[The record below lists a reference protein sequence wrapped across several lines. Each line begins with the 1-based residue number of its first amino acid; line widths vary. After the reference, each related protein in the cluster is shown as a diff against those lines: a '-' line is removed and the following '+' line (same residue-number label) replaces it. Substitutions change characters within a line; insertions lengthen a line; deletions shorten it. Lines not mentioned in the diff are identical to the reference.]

1 MVIFMVY
8 LLYGNKEFQINEEI
22 KKISQNI
29 DEMNISKYDLNND
42 PLSLALEDAETFSL
56 FSNQKLVIIDN
67 ANMFT
72 GSTAKDSELIEK
84 YLNNIN
90 KNTILILIVH
100 NDKLDTRKKI
110 TKLIK
115 KVGKVLEF
123 NDELDVTSL
132 VRKLL
137 KDYNIDYKTI
147 KLFIDRVGNNPLI
160 IKNEINKIKIY
171 KDQNKT
177 ITDEDIL
184 NLTTKLIEIDIFKLI
199 DYIVKKD
206 KDKALELYYEMLK
219 MNEEPIK
226 IIVILANQFRIM
238 YQSKELLKKGYS
250 EKDIASILKIHP
262 YRVKLAIQN
271 SRNYT
276 SETLLKYLN
285 NLANIDIG
293 IKTGTLNKNLALEL
307 FILK

>member
-1 MVIFMVY
+1 
-8 LLYGNKEFQINEEI
+8 
-22 KKISQNI
+22 
-29 DEMNISKYDLNND
+29 
-42 PLSLALEDAETFSL
+42 
-56 FSNQKLVIIDN
+56 
-67 ANMFT
+67 MFT
-72 GSTAKDSELIEK
+72 GSTSKDSEIVEE
-84 YLNNIN
+84 YLNHIN
-90 KNTILILIVH
+90 ENTTLVLIVH

-110 TKLIK
+110 TKLIN
-115 KVGKVLEF
+115 KVGKVIAF
-123 NDELDVTSL
+123 NDELDMTSL
-132 VRKLL
+132 VRRLL

-147 KLFIDRVGNNPLI
+147 NLFLDRVGNNPLI
-160 IKNEINKIKIY
+160 IQNEINKIKIY
-171 KDQNKT
+171 KENDKT

-199 DYIVKKD
+199 DYIVRKD
-206 KDKALELYYEMLK
+206 KEKALELYYEMLK

-250 EKDIASILKIHP
+250 EKDIANILKIHP

-276 SETLLKYLN
+276 SEVLLKNLN
-285 NLANIDIG
+285 NLADIDIG
-293 IKTGTLNKNLALEL
+293 IKTGILNKDLALEL

>member
-1 MVIFMVY
+1 MVY
-8 LLYGNKEFQINEEI
+8 LLYGTKEFGIEEEI
-22 KKISQNI
+22 KTLSKNI

-42 PLSLALEDAETFSL
+42 MLSLALEDAKTMSL
-56 FSNQKLVIIDN
+56 FGDKKIVIIDN

-72 GSTAKDSELIEK
+72 GITSKDSEKIED
-84 YLNNIN
+84 YLNHIN
-90 KNTILILIVH
+90 ENTILIFVVH
-100 NDKLDTRKKI
+100 NDKLDSRKKI

-115 KVGKVLEF
+115 EKGKIKEF
-123 NDELDVTSL
+123 NDELDSTNL
-132 VRKLL
+132 VRRLF
-137 KDYNIDYKTI
+137 KDYNIEYSTI
-147 KLFIDRVGNNPLI
+147 KLLVDRVGNNPLI
-160 IKNEINKIKIY
+160 LQNEINKIKIY
-171 KDQNKT
+171 KENDKT

-184 NLTTKLIEIDIFKLI
+184 NLTVKLIEIDIFKLI
-199 DYIVKKD
+199 DYIIKKD
-206 KDKALELYYEMLK
+206 KEKALELYYEMLK

-226 IIVILANQFRIM
+226 IVVILANQFRIM

-276 SETLLKYLN
+276 SETLLKHLN
-285 NLANIDIG
+285 NLADIDIG
-293 IKTGTLNKNLALEL
+293 IKTGNLNKDLALEL

>member
-1 MVIFMVY
+1 MVY
-8 LLYGNKEFQINEEI
+8 LLYGTKDFQIEEEI
-22 KKISQNI
+22 KKLSKGL
-29 DEMNISKYDLNND
+29 DEMNINKYDLNND
-42 PLSLALEDAETFSL
+42 LLSLAIEDAKTMSL
-56 FSNQKLVIIDN
+56 FGDKKLVIIDN

-72 GSTAKDSELIEK
+72 GSTSKDSEIVEE
-84 YLNNIN
+84 YLNHIN
-90 KNTILILIVH
+90 ENTTLVLIVH

-110 TKLIK
+110 TKLIN
-115 KVGKVLEF
+115 KVGKVIAF
-123 NDELDVTSL
+123 NDELDMTNL
-132 VRKLL
+132 VRRLL

-147 KLFIDRVGNNPLI
+147 NLFLDRVGNNPLI
-160 IKNEINKIKIY
+160 IQNEINKIKIY
-171 KDQNKT
+171 KENDKT

-199 DYIVKKD
+199 DYIVRKD
-206 KDKALELYYEMLK
+206 KEKALELYYEMLK

-262 YRVKLAIQN
+262 FRVKLAIQN

-276 SETLLKYLN
+276 SEVLLKNLN
-285 NLANIDIG
+285 NLADIDIG
-293 IKTGTLNKNLALEL
+293 IKTGILNKDLALEL

>member
-1 MVIFMVY
+1 MVY
-8 LLYGNKEFQINEEI
+8 LLYGTKEFGIEEEI
-22 KKISQNI
+22 KTLSKNI

-42 PLSLALEDAETFSL
+42 MLSLALEDAKTMSL
-56 FSNQKLVIIDN
+56 FGDKKIVIIYN

-72 GSTAKDSELIEK
+72 GITSKDSEKIED
-84 YLNNIN
+84 YLNHIN
-90 KNTILILIVH
+90 KNTILIFVVH
-100 NDKLDTRKKI
+100 NDKLDSRKKI

-115 KVGKVLEF
+115 EKGKIKEF
-123 NDELDVTSL
+123 NDELDSTNL
-132 VRKLL
+132 VRRLF
-137 KDYNIDYKTI
+137 KDYNIEYSTI
-147 KLFIDRVGNNPLI
+147 KLLIDRVGNNPLI
-160 IKNEINKIKIY
+160 LQNEINKIKIY
-171 KDQNKT
+171 KENDKT

-184 NLTTKLIEIDIFKLI
+184 NLTVKLIEIDIFKLI
-199 DYIVKKD
+199 DYIIKKD
-206 KDKALELYYEMLK
+206 KEKALELYYEMLK

-226 IIVILANQFRIM
+226 IVVILANQFRIM

-276 SETLLKYLN
+276 SETLLKHLN
-285 NLANIDIG
+285 NLADIDIG
-293 IKTGTLNKNLALEL
+293 IKTGTLNKDLALEL

>member
-1 MVIFMVY
+1 MVY
-8 LLYGNKEFQINEEI
+8 LLYGTEDFEIEEEI
-22 KKISQNI
+22 KKLSKGI

-42 PLSLALEDAETFSL
+42 MLSLALEDAKTMSL
-56 FSNQKLVIIDN
+56 FGDKKLVIADN

-72 GSTAKDSELIEK
+72 GSTSKDNELIEE
-84 YLNNIN
+84 YLNHIN
-90 KNTILILIVH
+90 ENTTLILIVH

-115 KVGKVLEF
+115 KVGKVQEF
-123 NDELDVTSL
+123 NDELDTTSL
-132 VRKLL
+132 VRRLF

-147 KLFIDRVGNNPLI
+147 QLFIDRVGSNPLI
-160 IKNEINKIKIY
+160 IQSEINKIKIY
-171 KDQNKT
+171 KDNDKN
-177 ITDEDIL
+177 ITEEDIL
-184 NLTTKLIEIDIFKLI
+184 NLTAKLIEIDIFKLI
-199 DYIVKKD
+199 DYIVRKNKE
-206 KDKALELYYEMLK
+206 KALELYYEMLK

-226 IIVILANQFRIM
+226 IVVILANQFRIM

-250 EKDIASILKIHP
+250 EKDIASTLKIHP

-276 SETLLKYLN
+276 SDILLKNLN
-285 NLANIDIG
+285 ALADIDIG
-293 IKTGTLNKNLALEL
+293 IKTGTINKDLALEL

>member
-1 MVIFMVY
+1 MVY
-8 LLYGNKEFQINEEI
+8 LLYGTKDFQIEEEI
-22 KKISQNI
+22 KKLSKGI

-42 PLSLALEDAETFSL
+42 MLSLAIEDAKTISL
-56 FSNQKLVIIDN
+56 FGDKKLVIVDN

-72 GSTAKDSELIEK
+72 GSTSKDSEIIEE
-84 YLNNIN
+84 YLNHIN
-90 KNTILILIVH
+90 ENTTLVLIVH

-110 TKLIK
+110 TKLVN
-115 KVGKVLEF
+115 KVGKVVAF
-123 NDELDVTSL
+123 NDELDMTSL
-132 VRKLL
+132 VRRLL

-147 KLFIDRVGNNPLI
+147 KLFLDRVGNNPLI
-160 IKNEINKIKIY
+160 IQSEINKIKIY
-171 KDQNKT
+171 KGNDKN

-199 DYIVKKD
+199 DYIVRKD
-206 KDKALELYYEMLK
+206 KEKALELYYEMLK

-271 SRNYT
+271 SRNYS
-276 SETLLKYLN
+276 SEALLKYLN
-285 NLANIDIG
+285 NLADIDIG
-293 IKTGTLNKNLALEL
+293 IKTGTLNKDLALEL

>member
-1 MVIFMVY
+1 MVY
-8 LLYGNKEFQINEEI
+8 LLYGTEDFEIEEEI
-22 KKISQNI
+22 KKLSKDI

-42 PLSLALEDAETFSL
+42 MLSLALEDAKTMSL
-56 FSNQKLVIIDN
+56 FDDKKLVIVDN

-72 GSTAKDSELIEK
+72 GSTSKDSELIEE
-84 YLNNIN
+84 YLNHIN
-90 KNTILILIVH
+90 ENTTLVLIVH

-115 KVGKVLEF
+115 RVGKVQEF
-123 NDELDVTSL
+123 NDELDTTSL
-132 VRKLL
+132 VRRLF

-147 KLFIDRVGNNPLI
+147 QLFIDRVGNNPLI
-160 IKNEINKIKIY
+160 IQSEINKIKIY
-171 KDQNKT
+171 KDNDKN
-177 ITDEDIL
+177 ITEEDIL
-184 NLTTKLIEIDIFKLI
+184 NLTAKLIEIDIFKLI
-199 DYIVKKD
+199 DYIVRKNKE
-206 KDKALELYYEMLK
+206 KALELYYEMLK

-226 IIVILANQFRIM
+226 IVVILANQFRIM

-250 EKDIASILKIHP
+250 EKDIASTLKIHP

-276 SETLLKYLN
+276 SDILLKNLN
-285 NLANIDIG
+285 ALADIDIG
-293 IKTGTLNKNLALEL
+293 IKTGTINKDLALEL

>member
-1 MVIFMVY
+1 MIY
-8 LLYGNKEFQINEEI
+8 LLYGTKDFQINEEI
-22 KKISQNI
+22 KKITTNQN
-29 DEMNISKYDLNND
+29 EMNINKYDLNND
-42 PLSLALEDAETFSL
+42 LIKNAIEDAETISMFGD
-56 FSNQKLVIIDN
+56 KKTVIVDN

-72 GSTAKDSELIEK
+72 GITSKDSEIIEK

-90 KNTILILIVH
+90 INTNLVFIVH
-100 NDKLDTRKKI
+100 NEKLDTRKKI

-115 KVGKVLEF
+115 KVGTVKEF
-123 NDELDVTSL
+123 NEEISPINL
-132 VRKLL
+132 VKNLF
-137 KDYNIDYKTI
+137 KNYNIENKTI
-147 KLFIDRVGNNPLI
+147 NLFLNRIGNNPLI
-160 IKNEINKIKIY
+160 IQNEVNKIKTY
-171 KDQNKT
+171 KGDDKT

-184 NLTTKLIEIDIFKLI
+184 NLTTKIIEIDIFKLI

-219 MNEEPIK
+219 VNEEPIK

-238 YQSKELLKKGYS
+238 YQSKELLKRGYS
-250 EKDIASILKIHP
+250 EKDIASTLKIHP

-276 SETLLKYLN
+276 KETLLKYLN
-285 NLANIDIG
+285 DLADIDIG
-293 IKTGTLNKNLALEL
+293 IKTGTLNKDLALEL

>member
-1 MVIFMVY
+1 MVY
-8 LLYGNKEFQINEEI
+8 LLYGTEDFEIEEEI
-22 KKISQNI
+22 KKLSKGI

-42 PLSLALEDAETFSL
+42 MLSLALEDAKTMSL
-56 FSNQKLVIIDN
+56 FGDKKLVIVDN

-72 GSTAKDSELIEK
+72 GSTSKDSELIEE
-84 YLNNIN
+84 YLNHIN
-90 KNTILILIVH
+90 ENTTLVLIVH

-115 KVGKVLEF
+115 KVGKVQEF
-123 NDELDVTSL
+123 NDELDTTSL
-132 VRKLL
+132 VRRLF

-147 KLFIDRVGNNPLI
+147 QLFIDRVGNNPLI
-160 IKNEINKIKIY
+160 IQSEINKIKIY
-171 KDQNKT
+171 KDNDKN
-177 ITDEDIL
+177 ITEEDIL

-199 DYIVKKD
+199 DYIVRKNKE
-206 KDKALELYYEMLK
+206 KALELYYEMLK

-226 IIVILANQFRIM
+226 IVVILANQFRIM

-250 EKDIASILKIHP
+250 EKDIASTLKIHP

-276 SETLLKYLN
+276 SDILLKNLN
-285 NLANIDIG
+285 ALADIDIG
-293 IKTGTLNKNLALEL
+293 IKTGTINKDLALEL

>member
-1 MVIFMVY
+1 MVY
-8 LLYGNKEFQINEEI
+8 LLYGTKEFSIEEEV
-22 KKISQNI
+22 KKLCKNI

-42 PLSLALEDAETFSL
+42 LLSLALEDAKTISL
-56 FSNQKLVIIDN
+56 FGDKKIVIAEN

-72 GSTAKDSELIEK
+72 AATSKDSELIED
-84 YLNNIN
+84 YLNHIN
-90 KNTILILIVH
+90 ESTILILIAH
-100 NDKLDTRKKI
+100 NDKIDTRKKI
-110 TKLIK
+110 TKLISK
-115 KVGKVLEF
+115 IGKIIEF
-123 NDELDVTSL
+123 NDNLDVTSL
-132 VRKLL
+132 TRRLL
-137 KDYNIDYKTI
+137 KNYNIDYKTI
-147 KLFIDRVGNNPLI
+147 NLFLNRVGNNPLI
-160 IKNEINKIKIY
+160 IQNEINKIKIY
-171 KDQNKT
+171 KGEDKT

-184 NLTTKLIEIDIFKLI
+184 NLTTKIIEIDIFKLI

-206 KDKALELYYEMLK
+206 KEKALELYYEMLK
-219 MNEEPIK
+219 VNEEPIK

-276 SETLLKYLN
+276 SEILLKYLN
-285 NLANIDIG
+285 DLADIDIG
-293 IKTGTLNKNLALEL
+293 IKTGTLNKDLALEL

>member
-1 MVIFMVY
+1 MVY
-8 LLYGNKEFQINEEI
+8 LLYGTKEFGIEEEI
-22 KKISQNI
+22 KTLSKNI

-42 PLSLALEDAETFSL
+42 MLSLALEDAKTMSL
-56 FSNQKLVIIDN
+56 FGDKKIVIIDN

-72 GSTAKDSELIEK
+72 GITSNDSEKIED
-84 YLNNIN
+84 YLNHIN
-90 KNTILILIVH
+90 ENTILIFVVH
-100 NDKLDTRKKI
+100 NDKLDSRKKI

-115 KVGKVLEF
+115 EKGKIKEF
-123 NDELDVTSL
+123 NDELDSTNL
-132 VRKLL
+132 VRRLF
-137 KDYNIDYKTI
+137 KDYNIEYSTI
-147 KLFIDRVGNNPLI
+147 KLLIDRVGNNPLI
-160 IKNEINKIKIY
+160 LQNEINKIKIY
-171 KDQNKT
+171 KENDKT

-184 NLTTKLIEIDIFKLI
+184 NLTVKLIEIDIFKLI
-199 DYIVKKD
+199 DYIIKKD
-206 KDKALELYYEMLK
+206 KEKALELYYEMLK

-226 IIVILANQFRIM
+226 IVVILANQFRIM

-276 SETLLKYLN
+276 SETLLKHLN
-285 NLANIDIG
+285 NLADIDIG
-293 IKTGTLNKNLALEL
+293 IKTGTLNKDLALEL